1 MASGTIPPLMYAVI
15 KVGGKQYRV
24 EQGQKLLVDRQP
36 HAAGDAFA
44 PVVLMTGGDEVV
56 TDRAKLEGSVSV
68 SVVEHLRGEKIKVFT
83 FKPKRGFKKTRGH
96 RSELTRISVES
107 IGGATKPKRSP
118 ARKAE
123 PEAPVEAVVEK
134 PAAKPKP
141 KPAAKPTPKPAT
153 AVKPKTPAKP
163 RAAAKP
169 KPKADAEAPAPK
181 PRRTRAKKED
191 TGDGA

>member
-1 MASGTIPPLMYAVI
+1 MYAVI

-107 IGGATKPKRSP
+107 IGGATKPKRAP

-123 PEAPVEAVVEK
+123 PEVPVEAVVE

-141 KPAAKPTPKPAT
+141 KPKPKPAAAKPKA
-153 AVKPKTPAKP
+153 PAKP

>member
-1 MASGTIPPLMYAVI
+1 
-15 KVGGKQYRV
+15 
-24 EQGQKLLVDRQP
+24 
-36 HAAGDAFA
+36 
-44 PVVLMTGGDEVV
+44 MTGGDEVV

-107 IGGATKPKRSP
+107 IGGATKPKRAP

-123 PEAPVEAVVEK
+123 PDAAPAD
-134 PAAKPKP
+134 PAAETAVAKP
-141 KPAAKPTPKPAT
+141 KPAAKPK
-153 AVKPKTPAKP
+153 
-163 RAAAKP
+163 AAAKP
-169 KPKADAEAPAPK
+169 KPAAKPKAAAKPKPAAKPKAAARPKPKAADAETPAPK

>member
-1 MASGTIPPLMYAVI
+1 MYAVI

-36 HAAGDAFA
+36 HAAGEAFA

-56 TDRAKLEGSVSV
+56 TDRAKLEGAVSV

-107 IGGATKPKRSP
+107 IGGATKPKRAP

-123 PEAPVEAVVEK
+123 PEAPVDAVVEK

-141 KPAAKPTPKPAT
+141 KQAAAAKPKA
-153 AVKPKTPAKP
+153 PAKP

-169 KPKADAEAPAPK
+169 KPKPKPKADAETPAPK

-191 TGDGA
+191 AGDGA

>member
-1 MASGTIPPLMYAVI
+1 MYAVI

-36 HAAGDAFA
+36 HAAGEAFA

-56 TDRAKLEGSVSV
+56 TDKAKLEGSVSV

-107 IGGATKPKRSP
+107 IGGATKPKRAP

-141 KPAAKPTPKPAT
+141 AAAAKPKA
-153 AVKPKTPAKP
+153 PAKP
-163 RAAAKP
+163 RAAAKPKP

-191 TGDGA
+191 AGDGA

>member
-1 MASGTIPPLMYAVI
+1 MYAVI

-36 HAAGDAFA
+36 HAAGEAFP

-56 TDRAKLEGSVSV
+56 TDRSKLEGAVSV
-68 SVVEHLRGEKIKVFT
+68 AVVEHLRGEKIKVFT

-107 IGGATKPKRSP
+107 IGGATKPKRAS

-123 PEAPVEAVVEK
+123 PKAPVEAVVEK
-134 PAAKPKP
+134 PAAKPT
-141 KPAAKPTPKPAT
+141 PAAKPKAPA
-153 AVKPKTPAKP
+153 AAKPKAPAKP

-169 KPKADAEAPAPK
+169 KPKPKPKPKAKADAATPAPK

-191 TGDGA
+191 AGDGA

>member
-1 MASGTIPPLMYAVI
+1 MYAVI

-36 HAAGDAFA
+36 HAAGEAFA

-56 TDRAKLEGSVSV
+56 TDRAKLEGAVSV

-107 IGGATKPKRSP
+107 IGGATKPKRAP

-141 KPAAKPTPKPAT
+141 AAAAKPKA
-153 AVKPKTPAKP
+153 PAKP

-169 KPKADAEAPAPK
+169 KPKPKPKPKADAETPAPK

-191 TGDGA
+191 AGDGA

>member
-1 MASGTIPPLMYAVI
+1 MYAVI
-15 KVGGKQYRV
+15 KIGGKQYRV

-36 HAAGDAFA
+36 HAAGEAFT
-44 PVVLMTGGDEVV
+44 PDVLMTGGDEVV
-56 TDRAKLEGSVSV
+56 TDRDKLQGAVSV
-68 SVVEHLRGEKIKVFT
+68 QVVEHLRGEKIKVFT

-107 IGGATKPKRSP
+107 IGGAARPKRAP

-123 PEAPVEAVVEK
+123 AE
-134 PAAKPKP
+134 PAEVAKAEP
-141 KPAAKPTPKPAT
+141 
-153 AVKPKTPAKP
+153 KP

-169 KPKADAEAPAPK
+169 RTAAKPKAEAAEAAAAQK

-191 TGDGA
+191 AGDGA

>member
-1 MASGTIPPLMYAVI
+1 MYAVI

-36 HAAGDAFA
+36 HAAGEAFA

-68 SVVEHLRGEKIKVFT
+68 QVVEHLRGEKIKVFT

-107 IGGATKPKRSP
+107 IGGASKPKRAP

-123 PEAPVEAVVEK
+123 PEAPAAAAVEA

-141 KPAAKPTPKPAT
+141 KPAAA
-153 AVKPKTPAKP
+153 AKPKAAAKP
-163 RAAAKP
+163 RTAAKP
-169 KPKADAEAPAPK
+169 KPKADAEASAPK